1 VGNQAQQS
9 LPITVGGAVS
19 LQGMIGNFS
28 SDSDEDDFGRLGVPV
43 PWAHTP
49 LQQTNVPGDV
59 FASPPMHRSPPVDP
73 TNVFAG
79 QHMHRSPPVDPANV
93 FAGQHMPRSQPMQQ
107 NPTNVFAGP
116 HMPRSQAMQQTYA
129 FAGPPMVREQ
139 ADIWPTSDY
148 YRPIAWGTA
157 HPDYQAVTM
166 EGKEIQRA
174 SWSDPEVGWI
184 RHWLQI
190 NCTEYTKHKTTKCL
204 EDIKKDPAAVAI
216 FHAIH
221 TLNPERLAQG
231 FRLANKH

>member
-19 LQGMIGNFS
+19 LQGMIGSFS
-28 SDSDEDDFGRLGVPV
+28 SDSDEEDFTPNDALGVPV
-43 PWAHTP
+43 PWTHP
-49 LQQTNVPGDV
+49 PMQQTNVPGDV

-79 QHMHRSPPVDPANV
+79 P
-93 FAGQHMPRSQPMQQ
+93 HMPRSQPMQQ
-107 NPTNVFAGP
+107 TF
-116 HMPRSQAMQQTYA
+116 A

-157 HPDYQAVTM
+157 HPDYQAVTN

-184 RHWLQI
+184 RQWLQI

-221 TLNPERLAQG
+221 TLNPARLAQG

>member
-1 VGNQAQQS
+1 M
-9 LPITVGGAVS
+9 S

-28 SDSDEDDFGRLGVPV
+28 SDSDEDDFARLGVPV

-49 LQQTNVPGDV
+49 MQQTNVPGDV

-79 QHMHRSPPVDPANV
+79 QHM
-93 FAGQHMPRSQPMQQ
+93 PRSQPMQQ
-107 NPTNVFAGP
+107 NPTNVFAGS
-116 HMPRSQAMQQTYA
+116 HMPRSQPMQQTYA

-157 HPDYQAVTM
+157 HPDYQAVTN

-184 RHWLQI
+184 RQWLQI

-221 TLNPERLAQG
+221 TLNPARLAQG